1 MAHDVLRAVFAYQ
14 LADLKPA
21 ADETVYITVRGHAI
35 GDLVAQLAPLHRCAD
50 ARESTD
56 PPDDA
61 LVLDNGP
68 VKMLGP
74 DRAQVDGGFA
84 RGRGF
89 VRELLYD
96 VERGPD
102 GWTVTRAKLMRML

>member
-1 MAHDVLRAVFAYQ
+1 MAHDVLRAVFAHQ

-21 ADETVYITVRGHAI
+21 ADETVYIAVRGHAI
-35 GDLVAQLAPLHRCAD
+35 GDLVAELAPLHRVAD
-50 ARESTD
+50 VREASAG
-56 PPDDA
+56 A

-74 DRAQVDGGFA
+74 DRAQVEGGYA

-89 VRELLYD
+89 VRELRYD
-96 VERGPD
+96 VERGPE
-102 GWTVTRAKLMRML
+102 GWTVTRAKLMRMI

>member
-1 MAHDVLRAVFAYQ
+1 MSQEVLRAVFAHQ
-14 LADLKPA
+14 LAELEPA

-35 GDLVAQLAPLHRCAD
+35 GDLVAQLAPLHRVAD
-50 ARESTD
+50 ASEAED
-56 PPDDA
+56 GA

-74 DRAQVDGGFA
+74 DRAQVEGGYA

-96 VERGPD
+96 VERGD
-102 GWTVTRAKLMRML
+102 AGWTVTRAKLMRML